1 MRVFVTGASG
11 WIGSA
16 LVPDLLA
23 SGHDVVGLARSDAAS
38 ATLAATG
45 ADVVHGSLDDL
56 DVLRKAADAADGV
69 VHLAFRHDLAF
80 SGDFPAAA
88 QADRLAIEAFGEVLA
103 GTDRPLVIASGT
115 LGVSPGH
122 LATERDGHGS
132 GAGDGPIA
140 GASARAA
147 NAEATLEFAERGVRS
162 SVVRLAPTVHGEG
175 DHGFMATLV
184 AIARD
189 RGASGYLGDGENR
202 WPAIHR
208 FDAARLFRLALES
221 APAGSTRSSVDSA
234 MFRSWSSLQKRRWNT
249 FPGSPALSEWMPLPR
264 TRSPA
269 HSSTGHRPTR
279 DWLRT
284 STPASTSAPDRREAP
299 GVARDPHRTHDRGGG
314 FWRGPA
320 DVALVGGSLPSAHA
334 EACSPTERLKARV
347 PPNTW

>member
-221 APAGSTRSSVDSA
+221 APAGSTLHGIAEEGVTIRSIAEVIGRQCNVPVVVVPA
-234 MFRSWSSLQKRRWNT
+234 EEAVEHFSWLAG
-249 FPGSPALSEWMPLPR
+249 FIGMDA
-264 TRSPA
+264 
-269 HSSTGHRPTR
+269 
-279 DWLRT
+279 
-284 STPASTSAPDRREAP
+284 PASNALTRALLDWAPTHP
-299 GVARDPHRTHDRGGG
+299 GLVEDLDAG
-314 FWRGPA
+314 FYFRA
-320 DVALVGGSLPSAHA
+320 
-334 EACSPTERLKARV
+334 
-347 PPNTW
+347 